1 MNDYK
6 KIVEALRHCSGPDL
20 CADCGYFDADSEDC
34 AGGLMEDAAEA
45 IEELA
50 RTTIK
55 HGRLIDV
62 DALLDQLFG
71 SGSKYMAKVLSAT
84 NEELRTALTNLP
96 LAINNAPTVIPA
108 VEGND
113 EKT

>member
-1 MNDYK
+1 MKDYSE
-6 KIVEALRHCSGPDL
+6 IVEALRHCSGPGW
-20 CADCGYFDADSEDC
+20 CVDCGYFDADREDC
-34 AGGLMEDAAEA
+34 EGGLMEDAAEA

-50 RTTIK
+50 HATTK

-71 SGSKYMAKVLSAT
+71 SGSKWMAKVLGAT
-84 NEELRTALTNLP
+84 KEELRTALTNLP
-96 LAINNAPTVIPA
+96 IVINNAPTIIPA

-113 EKT
+113 EQT